1 MTLSETQASR
11 HPNDSVE
18 AFAPLA
24 PGFPPLPRS
33 PSLACCAHYPGGS
46 AWCLSVAD
54 WRAPAPGSS
63 QPALA
68 FPERTAGRHPHLFFR
83 GLLKLS
89 LTLRPA
95 ELLTHLRGL
104 CHEAPTRPVNPAE
117 SLVSY
122 QGIPTTPWV
131 GPSPTGNLRH
141 RGARSFH
148 QVRPFGPD

>member
-1 MTLSETQASR
+1 MTLSEPQPSR
-11 HPNDSVE
+11 HPDDSVE

-33 PSLACCAHYPGGS
+33 PSLHAVLTTPVDRPGACR
-46 AWCLSVAD
+46 LLL

-68 FPERTAGRHPHLFFR
+68 FPDRTAGRHPHLFFR

-95 ELLTHLRGL
+95 ELLTHLTWALSRGS
-104 CHEAPTRPVNPAE
+104 NPAGYPAQP
-117 SLVSY
+117 LVSY
-122 QGIPTTPWV
+122 QGIPTIPWV

-141 RGARSFH
+141 RGARSI
-148 QVRPFGPD
+148 

>member
-1 MTLSETQASR
+1 MTLSEHQAGR
-11 HPNDSVE
+11 RRIHGVE
-18 AFAPLA
+18 AFPPLA
-24 PGFPPLPRS
+24 PGFPPLPRA

-95 ELLTHLRGL
+95 ELLAHLTWTLSRGS
-104 CHEAPTRPVNPAE
+104 NPASYPTE
-117 SLVSY
+117 PLVSY
-122 QGIPTTPWV
+122 QGIPTTPWE
-131 GPSPTGNLRH
+131 GRSPTCDLRH
-141 RGARSFH
+141 RGARSF
-148 QVRPFGPD
+148 PNL